1 MFFAQFL
8 LQSKLSTSEGSS
20 MTRVRP
26 SNCHPTDKHPKAL
39 RTWLLCMPLAFCY
52 LPPWQPGSKLNSAHY
67 SYCKQVFSQA
77 SRISCCRV
85 VGKYWWRTWLLCIDA
100 EPDYSACHSPL
111 ATCHRG
117 NQAGALN
124 YSPHWLN
131 RRPRRGLLTTRLSGQ
146 RPEIK
151 NNSSKWHG
159 HGNQRIIRN
168 SQSPDFFLVKTLTF
182 PQFEACFFCI
192 LLLILP
198 DVNQI
203 WFWKS

>member
-52 LPPWQPGSKLNSAHY
+52 LPLRQPGSKLNSAHY

-131 RRPRRGLLTTRLSGQ
+131 RRPRRGLLTTRLSGGD
-146 RPEIK
+146 RKLRTTAANGTVMVI
-151 NNSSKWHG
+151 NASSK
-159 HGNQRIIRN
+159 IR
-168 SQSPDFFLVKTLTF
+168 DRLIFFWSKPWPFLNLRPVF
-182 PQFEACFFCI
+182 SAFCCWYY
-192 LLLILP
+192 
-198 DVNQI
+198 QM
-203 WFWKS
+203 

>member
-52 LPPWQPGSKLNSAHY
+52 LPLRQPGSKLNSAHY

-131 RRPRRGLLTTRLSGQ
+131 RRPRRGLTTRLSGG
-146 RPEIK
+146 RLEICQK
-151 NNSSKWHG
+151 IYTTG
-159 HGNQRIIRN
+159 FVGNK
-168 SQSPDFFLVKTLTF
+168 FYTLKK
-182 PQFEACFFCI
+182 CI
-192 LLLILP
+192 LRRFLLKKRQRKCI
-198 DVNQI
+198 NI
-203 WFWKS
+203 SYFSKSYVRI